1 MMIEAMTPLIVN
13 LNIRYKP
20 QHFSV
25 KFV

>member
-1 MMIEAMTPLIVN
+1 MFEAMPPLIVN

-20 QHFSV
+20 QHSSV